1 MFPTDWISQLTTT
14 LALRTRQPSPMPK
27 IDIETLKF
35 ILQRNE
41 SDIRKINEIM
51 QDVEQELKAEEAER
65 ANRPPPVKKQFS
77 IVLADN
83 EGELAGKAITGWVL
97 QIPEEDSATVAPE
110 RIIRAAYEYNASPKG
125 CRMPAKS
132 IGEAC
137 EAVSAKFFKEQNIW
151 VKTKVP
157 VHAVTAPNKIPTE
170 KVE

>member
-1 MFPTDWISQLTTT
+1 M
-14 LALRTRQPSPMPK
+14 AK

-41 SDIRKINEIM
+41 TDIRKINEIM
-51 QDVEQELKAEEAER
+51 QDIDQELKAEEEER

-83 EGELAGKAITGWVL
+83 DGVLEGKDLTGWVV
-97 QIPEEDSATVAPE
+97 QIPEEDSVTVAPE
-110 RIIRAAYEYNASPKG
+110 RITRAAYEYNTTPKG
-125 CRMPAKS
+125 RRMPVET

-137 EAVSAKFFKEQNIW
+137 EAVTAKFFKEQNIW

-157 VHAVTAPNKIPTE
+157 VLAVATPNKIPME
-170 KVE
+170 KSE

>member
-1 MFPTDWISQLTTT
+1 
-14 LALRTRQPSPMPK
+14 MPK

-41 SDIRKINEIM
+41 SDIRKINDIM
-51 QDVEQELKAEEAER
+51 QDIEQELKAEEEER

-77 IVLADN
+77 IVLADSD
-83 EGELAGKAITGWVL
+83 GELAEKDITGWVV
-97 QIPEEDSATVAPE
+97 QIPEDDSVTVAPE

-125 CRMPAKS
+125 RRMPVETV
-132 IGEAC
+132 GEAC
-137 EAVSAKFFKEQNIW
+137 EAVGAKFFKEQNIW

-157 VHAVTAPNKIPTE
+157 VLAVPTANKIPTE